1 LTTLPDEGGNALPAS
16 AMEILDS
23 PTAEQDSGPN
33 NIERPGS
40 VSEIAKELAEQRR
53 ANSRE
58 QDAEREA
65 FARALGETPEP
76 PAQEEAYAEDETK
89 AYEGA
94 AELLRAEAQQAAE
107 IAHRAKA
114 ALAELQQSQGQTAA
128 QTHLQQ
134 RVAQYEAAFAQ
145 EYPEAYS
152 PQAEQE
158 LARNNPTRYAEL
170 HDRRAQYQRAIK
182 ADAYDAL
189 TNRQALAQNQQAE
202 FNQAAQYVDAR
213 FDSAHPEFKDP
224 RARRRMM
231 EGVYEMFEKQ
241 GVSREQLQYLYQT
254 NPAVRSHAGQEMI
267 LSAWRAHEKEKIMK
281 TGRGPARV
289 PPPPQRPGAAG
300 EAPTR
305 YERAVTESMRRL
317 DQTGS
322 VRDAAK
328 ALVARRTAARRGR
341 A

>member
-1 LTTLPDEGGNALPAS
+1 LPDEGNALPAS

-33 NIERPGS
+33 NIENPGS
-40 VSEIAKELAEQRR
+40 VSQIAKELAEQRR

-65 FARALGETPEP
+65 FARALGEMPEP
-76 PAQEEAYAEDETK
+76 PEEPQAEDTGRADEIK
-89 AYEGA
+89 AYQEA
-94 AELLRAEAQQAAE
+94 AELLRTEAQQAAE
-107 IAHRAKA
+107 IGHRAKA

-128 QTHLQQ
+128 QTYLQQ
-134 RVAQYEAAFAQ
+134 RVAQYDAAFQ
-145 EYPEAYS
+145 REFPEAYD
-152 PQAEQE
+152 ARLEQQ
-158 LARNNPTRYAEL
+158 LARDNPSRCAEL
-170 HDRRAQYQRAIK
+170 HDRRTQYQQAVK
-182 ADAYDAL
+182 ADLFDASV
-189 TNRQALAQNQQAE
+189 NQQAIAQNQQAE
-202 FNQAAQYVDAR
+202 FQQAAQYDDAR
-213 FDSAHPEFKDP
+213 FDQAHPELRDA
-224 RARRRMM
+224 RTRRRMT

-241 GVSREQLQYLYQT
+241 GVSREQLNHLYQT

-281 TGRGPARV
+281 TGRGPAKV
-289 PPPPQRPGAAG
+289 PPAPQRPGAADMTPSRYDRAAS
-300 EAPTR
+300 EAL
-305 YERAVTESMRRL
+305 RRL

-328 ALVARRTAARRGR
+328 ALMARRTAARRGR